1 MRSQHT
7 GSSTTRLVPLQ
18 GALEQ
23 KASEI
28 TEGLKKIQFKAAVAL
43 YTQLRENILRGDF
56 PIDLFEHHQQR
67 SLPRLVKNAEQEASV
82 LSISS
87 EQLKRN
93 WENGTGLVRPITEGK
108 LIWAALEIKEIK
120 EDLTKINPDTVFKI
134 NDDLSRALYHSYR
147 PKALLEVWYSEWGV
161 TLMLIATVL
170 TAVIMPVLM
179 LRTPG
184 FSVYRR
190 ASWGLLLVSTAM
202 VIIGLY
208 SALIL
213 AGPSLFGPHTL
224 VRQSRELIADIEKY
238 AVVFSDGHERIEMAV
253 NYFEEY
259 CSVRMGLNETLSA
272 TINEFNV
279 KMNEI
284 YTSDSKDS
292 TTAVTTRPE
301 MVLAIVESTKKT
313 LREQKMALLELSV
326 SRKKHSPN
334 SKVSLKDLISL
345 VDDVETL
352 FSQLEINIYANLR
365 VGRQTTEVI
374 TNHLT
379 TLLTLVDDGK
389 LQDCVQFY
397 DALRTHQLLQMNR
410 LKEANNHVKAV
421 NDKVSELRL
430 ENTRLQPHFTS
441 EQFISFIGKWAS
453 RAGMVTASAPLIS
466 MLALPAAATAPAMAV
481 GVAVAAIGYRWQA
494 LYENAEGDAKQI
506 VEKLIGLDMVLQK
519 VESGLSSHEV
529 TLANLFKAVELVV
542 TSIERS
548 DRRFKAVMLGRV
560 YTDEEV
566 TQLKNSVNRV
576 LESVSNAR
584 ERYGTAENALYMR
597 IKERYQSGSMA
608 TTPPAVLSSTLVEN
622 N

>member
-1 MRSQHT
+1 
-7 GSSTTRLVPLQ
+7 
-18 GALEQ
+18 
-23 KASEI
+23 
-28 TEGLKKIQFKAAVAL
+28 
-43 YTQLRENILRGDF
+43 
-56 PIDLFEHHQQR
+56 
-67 SLPRLVKNAEQEASV
+67 
-82 LSISS
+82 
-87 EQLKRN
+87 
-93 WENGTGLVRPITEGK
+93 
-108 LIWAALEIKEIK
+108 
-120 EDLTKINPDTVFKI
+120 
-134 NDDLSRALYHSYR
+134 
-147 PKALLEVWYSEWGV
+147 
-161 TLMLIATVL
+161 
-170 TAVIMPVLM
+170 
-179 LRTPG
+179 
-184 FSVYRR
+184 
-190 ASWGLLLVSTAM
+190 
-202 VIIGLY
+202 
-208 SALIL
+208 
-213 AGPSLFGPHTL
+213 
-224 VRQSRELIADIEKY
+224 LIADIEKY

-374 TNHLT
+374 GNHLT

-506 VEKLIGLDMVLQK
+506 VEKLIGLDVVLQK

-597 IKERYQSGSMA
+597 IKERYQAGSAA
-608 TTPPAVLSSTLVEN
+608 TTPPAVLSSTLVDSN
-622 N
+622 